1 MTIDKKMYENIIKER
16 DEIISKLEEDL
27 ESQIDKL
34 DKLVD
39 QVNVIKTASDDLIDL
54 IDYENNNHIIA
65 TIANFLSEQNK
76 VEEASALSKCK
87 LGNIFINPN
96 LKIYSRSRLKIFN
109 ITIILYCT
117 GDSFEK
123 MKEPNG
129 SAGKIRDEYND
140 AFNAYFTPSHVNEL
154 FRKTYKDNHSG
165 ANGGNGVII
174 KYELNIKRITPKESD
189 VDMFF
194 QKVDCLKKMLKDK

>member
-87 LGNIFINPN
+87 LGNIYINPN
-96 LKIYSRSRLKIFN
+96 LKPYSGSSFKKFS

-123 MKEPNG
+123 MEEPTG
-129 SAGKIRDEYND
+129 STPHIRDEYHN
-140 AFNAYFTPSHVNEL
+140 AFKAYFTPSYVKEL
-154 FRKTYKDNHSG
+154 YRKTFKDDNNR
-165 ANGGNGVII
+165 ANGVNIVGL
-174 KYELNIKRITPKESD
+174 KFELNIKRITPKESD

-194 QKVDCLKKMLKDK
+194 QKVDRLKKILKS